1 MYQKSFLVCYKVY
14 LESRRLE
21 ILSFIMVIREG
32 SAKYSGTGCK
42 IILKVTDLPI
52 FGTSFLIVLFGSFGG
67 ERNARSFEDTERTVP
82 GLKQLFLTSLFE
94 WANASGHYHFI
105 SVHEMLSSCC
115 FSL

>member
-42 IILKVTDLPI
+42 IILNAPI
-52 FGTSFLIVLFGSFGG
+52 I
-67 ERNARSFEDTERTVP
+67 
-82 GLKQLFLTSLFE
+82 
-94 WANASGHYHFI
+94 
-105 SVHEMLSSCC
+105 
-115 FSL
+115 